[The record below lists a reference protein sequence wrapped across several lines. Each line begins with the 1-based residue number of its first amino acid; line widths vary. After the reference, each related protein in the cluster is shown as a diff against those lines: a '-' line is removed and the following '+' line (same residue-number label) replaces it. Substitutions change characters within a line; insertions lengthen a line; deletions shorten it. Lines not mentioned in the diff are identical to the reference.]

1 MTANAPTVTAANAP
15 GAGAKSVAAAGHT
28 GTASVYGAV
37 RREGRWLRQVM
48 LVRKKDTGKLYAMKI
63 LAKDMLIKRNQ
74 VARTKAESRI
84 LRAVRPKNACS

>member
-1 MTANAPTVTAANAP
+1 
-15 GAGAKSVAAAGHT
+15 
-28 GTASVYGAV
+28 
-37 RREGRWLRQVM
+37 M

>member
-1 MTANAPTVTAANAP
+1 MNID
-15 GAGAKSVAAAGHT
+15 SE
-28 GTASVYGAV
+28 
-37 RREGRWLRQVM
+37 RRWLRQVM

>member
-1 MTANAPTVTAANAP
+1 MALHADCMDID
-15 GAGAKSVAAAGHT
+15 SE
-28 GTASVYGAV
+28 
-37 RREGRWLRQVM
+37 RRWLRQVM